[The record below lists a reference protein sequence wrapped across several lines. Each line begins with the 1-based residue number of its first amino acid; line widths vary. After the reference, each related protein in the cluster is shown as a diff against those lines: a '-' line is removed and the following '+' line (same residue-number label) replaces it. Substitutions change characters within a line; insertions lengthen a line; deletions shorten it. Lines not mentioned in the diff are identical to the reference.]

1 MPSILLIHPTNEV
14 TDRLIS
20 ACQPLIHVTCVHSL
34 SDARLELDRQ
44 SPVLIVL
51 ASEWLAEWAS
61 MVEGTPVEALPKLL
75 LVDDQSCWGI
85 STIPASDSLVFAPY
99 TEWELRMRL
108 MMTLP
113 WPLLKVLV
121 VQSSGVILDGVWDEL
136 EWSGVE
142 CHRMNSDQGLSE
154 QLERIQPNVL
164 VVDTEMP
171 EFNRQA
177 VVVAASQYHVP
188 ILGVFKSTSFKKVG
202 RSMGYHD
209 FIAMPIRPVELL
221 YRVHQ
226 LMRRSA
232 RNSEAGA
239 SSKPLLMAQHQG
251 GSVTRSNTVE
261 FPMAPLTDVM
271 VTLQHEINSPLT
283 GIKLGAQT
291 LEKRLAPSEQVVA
304 REIVASAKRIE
315 STLDRLQTSQRVTQD
330 IYMNGTTM
338 AVFETEP
345 FPWA

>member
-14 TDRLIS
+14 TDRLVS
-20 ACQPLIHVTCVHSL
+20 ACQPLIQVTCVHSL
-34 SDARLELDRQ
+34 SDARLELGRQ

-61 MVEGTPVEALPKLL
+61 MVEGTPVESLPKLV

-85 STIPASDSLVFAPY
+85 SMMPPSDGLVFAPY

-121 VQSSGVILDGVWDEL
+121 VQSSGLILNGVLDEL
-136 EWSGVE
+136 EWSGIE
-142 CHRMNSDQGLSE
+142 CHQLNSDQGLSE
-154 QLERIQPNVL
+154 QMERIQPNVL

-171 EFNRQA
+171 EFNRQG
-177 VVVAASQYHVP
+177 VVAAASQYNVP

-209 FIAMPIRPVELL
+209 FIAIPIRPGELL

-226 LMRRSA
+226 LMQRVAQSGGV
-232 RNSEAGA
+232 GA
-239 SSKPLLMAQHQG
+239 SPKPLLTSPHPVASG
-251 GSVTRSNTVE
+251 IRSNTVE